1 MTTGSGGDVLGLLR
15 AAGAGR
21 AGSAGAASGARSAG
35 PSAGEF
41 AELLRKAASGEL
53 VSGVPV
59 TVDPAAGVELSEDQL
74 ARLSLAADR
83 AEAEGIQSAAVM
95 MDGMTLVMDVKTRT
109 VMRRVDLSAGA
120 LTGIDGIVTVGES
133 GEGAPMGAA
142 VLPPGRGPAENP
154 SLLALLASRGGV
166 EGEGTERKAG

>member
-1 MTTGSGGDVLGLLR
+1 MTTGGGDLLGLLR
-15 AAGAGR
+15 AAGVSR
-21 AGSAGAASGARSAG
+21 AGASGAAGAAKEAG
-35 PSAGEF
+35 PSTGEF

-59 TVDPAAGVELSEDQL
+59 TVDPGAGVTLSEDQL

-109 VMRRVDLSAGA
+109 VMRRVDLSAGV

-133 GEGAPMGAA
+133 GAGAPTGA
-142 VLPPGRGPAENP
+142 VLLPPGQGLAENP
-154 SLLALLASRGGV
+154 SLLALLASRGG
-166 EGEGTERKAG
+166 EGTERTAG